1 MAKQR
6 RPFTVH
12 PHIHKHACAA
22 AVHAVFVSVLLAAT
36 LLFPASDAHAQ
47 AARAAEQTLP
57 EVTVQGQTSNETAT
71 GPVVGYRA
79 KRSATASK
87 TNTPLAETPQSI
99 SVITRQQLEDQ
110 GAQTVQDA
118 LRYTAGVRSDAYG
131 FDNRG
136 DWALIRGTSF
146 VQYVDGLR
154 SALGGFY
161 NTTRPDPFT
170 LERVEVLRGPA
181 SVLYGQGGFGGL
193 VNLVSKRPQ
202 AYTLREIVVEAG
214 SYGRKQLGV
223 DLTGPVNESGTLLY
237 RLIALG
243 RDSGTQVDYVPDD
256 RKLLAP
262 ALTWRPNGRTS
273 VTAYAKLQ
281 EDLSGSSVG
290 FFPHRGTLFDAPFG
304 RIPTNTFISEPGFD
318 EYRAKQRDIG
328 YEASHQ
334 FNDVW
339 TVRQNLRKS
348 DSDVNYKS
356 LYSRFAPRPALNA
369 DNRTINR
376 TIIHQQNEIDT
387 LAADTQLEAKWRSG
401 RIENTFLTGLDYQK
415 ATLGGARG
423 AGNAP
428 AIDVYNPVYG
438 NFTAPALAP
447 LAQTVQKQTGLYL
460 QHQAKFDQRWIGVFG
475 LRKDWATSDT
485 VNTPASKLDSD
496 AVTGRLGLAYD
507 APNGMLPYLSYSESF
522 VPVNGVNLFGAPYKP
537 QTSKQ
542 IEAGIKYQ
550 PKGSNDIYIAA
561 LFEITETNRRTP
573 DPANP
578 GNSVQIGEARV
589 QGLELEA
596 NVGITLA
603 LDMIAAY
610 SYTDA
615 KVTKSNS
622 GDLGKRLASVPEHTA
637 SLWAR
642 YKFAVANIPGFM
654 AGFGARYVGESWD
667 GNDTVRTP
675 SVTLYDA
682 MLGYDTGSWRF
693 SLNATNL
700 TDKAH
705 VTTCLSRG
713 DCFYGNRRA
722 LMARVNYR
730 F

>member
-348 DSDVNYKS
+348 
-356 LYSRFAPRPALNA
+356 
-369 DNRTINR
+369 
-376 TIIHQQNEIDT
+376 
-387 LAADTQLEAKWRSG
+387 AAT
-401 RIENTFLTGLDYQK
+401 
-415 ATLGGARG
+415 
-423 AGNAP
+423 
-428 AIDVYNPVYG
+428 
-438 NFTAPALAP
+438 
-447 LAQTVQKQTGLYL
+447 
-460 QHQAKFDQRWIGVFG
+460 
-475 LRKDWATSDT
+475 
-485 VNTPASKLDSD
+485 
-496 AVTGRLGLAYD
+496 
-507 APNGMLPYLSYSESF
+507 
-522 VPVNGVNLFGAPYKP
+522 
-537 QTSKQ
+537 
-542 IEAGIKYQ
+542 
-550 PKGSNDIYIAA
+550 
-561 LFEITETNRRTP
+561 
-573 DPANP
+573 
-578 GNSVQIGEARV
+578 
-589 QGLELEA
+589 
-596 NVGITLA
+596 
-603 LDMIAAY
+603 
-610 SYTDA
+610 
-615 KVTKSNS
+615 
-622 GDLGKRLASVPEHTA
+622 
-637 SLWAR
+637 
-642 YKFAVANIPGFM
+642 
-654 AGFGARYVGESWD
+654 
-667 GNDTVRTP
+667 
-675 SVTLYDA
+675 
-682 MLGYDTGSWRF
+682 
-693 SLNATNL
+693 
-700 TDKAH
+700 
-705 VTTCLSRG
+705 
-713 DCFYGNRRA
+713 
-722 LMARVNYR
+722 
-730 F
+730 